1 MHIIF
6 PKGQT
11 IEGKEERGEE
21 PRSTATQHRTH
32 SCTPTHSLTV
42 SRTRTQPRPRLR
54 GRRSGHEER
63 AKSHG
68 RSLARGRRHI
78 SNRRERERTV
88 RPLFS
93 ASPSQG
99 FFDVAD
105 ADVKEG
111 RKEPLAAPRERAMHE
126 EVIPDAGD
134 AGHFTIGT
142 DREEQNVGKNSEKVS
157 DEGYHFPLELAMPSP
172 PTVPTQRPDD
182 KIRQEV
188 ERINRQRK
196 PRDAR
201 EGYLLE
207 E

>member
-1 MHIIF
+1 MRSMHIIF

-21 PRSTATQHRTH
+21 APTTATQHRTDTLVH
-32 SCTPTHSLTV
+32 PHSLTV
-42 SRTRTQPRPRLR
+42 SRTRTLRPRPPFRS
-54 GRRSGHEER
+54 RRTCKIAR
-63 AKSHG
+63 P
-68 RSLARGRRHI
+68 LARP
-78 SNRRERERTV
+78 RTTTHQQQEGAGEDG
-88 RPLFS
+88 PLFS

-142 DREEQNVGKNSEKVS
+142 DREEQNVGKKFRESFGRGVS
-157 DEGYHFPLELAMPSP
+157 FPARS
-172 PTVPTQRPDD
+172 
-182 KIRQEV
+182 
-188 ERINRQRK
+188 
-196 PRDAR
+196 RDAISANSPNPTSR
-201 EGYLLE
+201 
-207 E
+207 

>member
-1 MHIIF
+1 MLRREAARSRACVVCTLF
-6 PKGQT
+6 SPKVKPSK
-11 IEGKEERGEE
+11 GKKKGEK
-21 PRSTATQHRTH
+21 RHRR
-32 SCTPTHSLTV
+32 P
-42 SRTRTQPRPRLR
+42 PRPRPNTGHTRAPPLTHSR
-54 GRRSGHEER
+54 SHGHGHCGHGRRSGHEER
-63 AKSHG
+63 AKSYG

-126 EVIPDAGD
+126 EVIPDTGD

-142 DREEQNVGKNSEKVS
+142 DREEQNVGKKFRESFGRGVS
-157 DEGYHFPLELAMPSP
+157 FPARS
-172 PTVPTQRPDD
+172 
-182 KIRQEV
+182 
-188 ERINRQRK
+188 
-196 PRDAR
+196 RDAISANSPNPTSR
-201 EGYLLE
+201 
-207 E
+207 

>member
-1 MHIIF
+1 MRSMHIIF

-21 PRSTATQHRTH
+21 EAPTTAATATQHRTDTLVH
-32 SCTPTHSLTV
+32 PHSLTHGLTDTDTA
-42 SRTRTQPRPRLR
+42 RPRPPFRS
-54 GRRSGHEER
+54 RRTCKIAR
-63 AKSHG
+63 P
-68 RSLARGRRHI
+68 LARPRTTTHQQQEGA
-78 SNRRERERTV
+78 REDG
-88 RPLFS
+88 PLFS

-142 DREEQNVGKNSEKVS
+142 DREEQNVGKKFRESFGRGVS
-157 DEGYHFPLELAMPSP
+157 FPARS
-172 PTVPTQRPDD
+172 
-182 KIRQEV
+182 
-188 ERINRQRK
+188 
-196 PRDAR
+196 RDAISANSPNPTSR
-201 EGYLLE
+201 
-207 E
+207 

>member
-21 PRSTATQHRTH
+21 EAPTTATATQHRTH
-32 SCTPTHSLTV
+32 SCTPTHSR
-42 SRTRTQPRPRLR
+42 SHGHGHCGH

-63 AKSHG
+63 AKSYG

-88 RPLFS
+88 RCS
-93 ASPSQG
+93 ARPPSQG

-111 RKEPLAAPRERAMHE
+111 RKEPLAAPRERTMHE
-126 EVIPDAGD
+126 EVIPDTED

-142 DREEQNVGKNSEKVS
+142 DREEQTVGKKFRESFGRGVS
-157 DEGYHFPLELAMPSP
+157 FPARS
-172 PTVPTQRPDD
+172 
-182 KIRQEV
+182 
-188 ERINRQRK
+188 
-196 PRDAR
+196 RDAISANSPNPTSR
-201 EGYLLE
+201 
-207 E
+207 